1 MSDIPPACRLAGS
14 LRPGGDSGGYRT
26 NSLPRDARITLP
38 PEPPRTTPQ
47 TTPPT
52 HSTAEKSAMIND
64 GGKRFDAEVTVTTTE
79 AMPTQSVP
87 TEGDVSRGGEGA
99 RESGRDLS
107 RAESVDSSR
116 SDRSFTEESETK

>member
-1 MSDIPPACRLAGS
+1 MSPARRLAGS
-14 LRPGGDSGGYRT
+14 LRPSGDSGGYRT

-52 HSTAEKSAMIND
+52 HSTAEKGAVIND
-64 GGKRFDAEVTVTTTE
+64 GGKRFAAEVTVTTTTE